1 MSGMKNRRRSLSF
14 LLQNSRE
21 FEFAPKT
28 EDEKK

>member
-1 MSGMKNRRRSLSF
+1 MSGMKNRRSLSF